1 MKIWEANGEMVEI
14 APGQCFSAS
23 DFPTDSVTEKSLWKV
38 TNIHNFSRCEQ
49 TKNSISIFYTS

>member
-23 DFPTDSVTEKSLWKV
+23 DFPTDSVTEKFLWDVTYLHVLLRDKLTKMLSSL
-38 TNIHNFSRCEQ
+38 
-49 TKNSISIFYTS
+49 